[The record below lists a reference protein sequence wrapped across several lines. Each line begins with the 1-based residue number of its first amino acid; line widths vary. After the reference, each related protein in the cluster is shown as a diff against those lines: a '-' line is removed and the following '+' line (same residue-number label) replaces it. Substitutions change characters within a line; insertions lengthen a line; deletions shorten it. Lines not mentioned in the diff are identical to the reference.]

1 MTADPYAFLS
11 PAAAAPAGGHS
22 PVLRTPMERAHLA
35 AGAVLREQE
44 GWRLAVYEAEPSD
57 PWLADVSHLGK
68 LDARATGAELDELTG
83 HLEPHHAR
91 EDGGVFT
98 LRLTATRAM
107 VICPFH
113 RVSELRERI
122 GSAAIDVTSNWAAV
136 ALGGDSRREVMQ
148 RSSGLDLREQ
158 RFGAGSCLQGSV
170 MRVSTIVVN
179 RGDDLMMLV
188 GWEFGEYFW
197 ESILDAGVNLGIAAA
212 TAPAVP
218 AEVPA

>member
-11 PAAAAPAGGHS
+11 PAAAAPAGSHS
-22 PVLRTPMERAHLA
+22 PVMRTPMERAHLA
-35 AGAVLREQE
+35 AGAVLVERD

-57 PWLADVSHLGK
+57 PWLADLSHLGK
-68 LDARATGAELDELTG
+68 LDVRAAATEVDELTG
-83 HLEPHHAR
+83 RLEPHRAR
-91 EDGGVFT
+91 EDGGVWT
-98 LRLTATRAM
+98 LRLTATRAL
-107 VICPFH
+107 VICPFA

-122 GSAAIDVTSNWAAV
+122 GPAAIDVTSNWAAV

-170 MRVSTIVVN
+170 MRVSTIVLD
-179 RGDDLMMLV
+179 RGADFVMLI

-197 ESILDAGVNLGIAAA
+197 EAILDAGVNLGIAPV

-218 AEVPA
+218 AEVAA